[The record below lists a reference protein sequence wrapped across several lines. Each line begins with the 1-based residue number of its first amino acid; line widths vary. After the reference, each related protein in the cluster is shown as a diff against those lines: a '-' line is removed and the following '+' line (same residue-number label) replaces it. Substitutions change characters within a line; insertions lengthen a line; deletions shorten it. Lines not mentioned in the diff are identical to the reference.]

1 MGAAPPVTGALA
13 LFLSVAVLAIL
24 VLIWGAWWMAYRQ
37 GNKQK
42 GALMLLAALVLAGN
56 VAIWTI

>member
-1 MGAAPPVTGALA
+1 MGAAPPITGALA

-24 VLIWGAWWMAYRQ
+24 ALIWGAWWMAFRQ

-42 GALMLLAALVLAGN
+42 GVLMLVAALVLAGN
-56 VAIWTI
+56 VAIWTV